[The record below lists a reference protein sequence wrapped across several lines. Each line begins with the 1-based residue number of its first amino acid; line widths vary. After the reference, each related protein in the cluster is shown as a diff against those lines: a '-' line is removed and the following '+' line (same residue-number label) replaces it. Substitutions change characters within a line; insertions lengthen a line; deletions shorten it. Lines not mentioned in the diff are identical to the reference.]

1 MTERM
6 DDNQPKSDRLTWVE
20 PEISTLAIEET
31 AAFSGPG
38 PDGGAF
44 PDCTSS

>member
-1 MTERM
+1 MEDTQRT
-6 DDNQPKSDRLTWVE
+6 SDRLAWVE

-31 AAFSGPG
+31 AAFSGVG
-38 PDGGAF
+38 PDGGVQG